1 MQADTLMQQTDNR
14 IEGRVA
20 TYAAHR
26 EDWGWQQAN
35 ALLSWYRANRR
46 ILPWREDPTPYHV
59 WLSEIM
65 LQQTRVE
72 AVKAYYARFLETLPD
87 IAALAAAEEDV
98 YLKLWEGLGYY
109 SRVRNLHKA
118 AVMVMEEYGGV
129 MPSTKAELLRLPG
142 IGDYTASAIASI
154 AFGERQV
161 ALDGN
166 FLRVWSRMTEYGED
180 IKTNAAKQDAL
191 QFYNILIPDAAV
203 ADLLHRENTVPSVQD
218 DQRETGPNAMREG
231 DLHQLELPGTPGE
244 FNQAVMDLG
253 AMICTPNG
261 APQCGQCPWQADC
274 LAHRDGK
281 ELDYPRVAAKKPRPV
296 SNKTVFLIH
305 CHGRIAINKRPARG
319 LLAGLYEFPNAEGFL
334 TRQQAADHVR
344 SLGFEPLRIT
354 ESVEARHIFTH
365 REWQMRAYEVLVDE
379 TIEPPTGPV
388 FLADRK
394 GLDETWSIPSAFA
407 VYKEVVRDQLPE

>member
-1 MQADTLMQQTDNR
+1 MQTDALMQQTDNR
-14 IEGRVA
+14 IEGC
-20 TYAAHR
+20 AAAQVDQR
-26 EDWGWQQAN
+26 DDQGRQQAD
-35 ALLSWYRANRR
+35 ALLSWYHENRR

-72 AVKAYYARFLETLPD
+72 AVKAYYARFLAALPD
-87 IAALAAAEEDV
+87 VAALAAAEEDV

-118 AVMVMEEYGGV
+118 AVMIMEDYGGQ
-129 MPSTKAELLRLPG
+129 MPVTKEGLLHLPG

-166 FLRVWSRMTEYGED
+166 FLRVWARMTEYPED
-180 IKTNAAKQDAL
+180 IKAPQARKAAL
-191 QFYNILIPDAAV
+191 VFYHVRIP
-203 ADLLHRENTVPSVQD
+203 ADV
-218 DQRETGPNAMREG
+218 
-231 DLHQLELPGTPGE
+231 PGE

-253 AMICTPNG
+253 ATICTPNG
-261 APQCGQCPWQADC
+261 TPQCAQCPWQTDC
-274 LAHRDGK
+274 AAHDHGR
-281 ELDYPRVAAKKPRPV
+281 ELDYPKVAAKKPRPV

-305 CHGRIAINKRPARG
+305 CQDRIAIDKRPARG
-319 LLAGLYEFPNAEGFL
+319 LLAGLYEFPNTEGFL
-334 TRQQAADHVR
+334 SQQQAAAYVR

-354 ESVEARHIFTH
+354 ESVDARHIFTH
-365 REWQMRAYEVLVDE
+365 REWQMRGYEVLVDE
-379 TIEPPTGPV
+379 TIAPPTGPV

-394 GLDETWSIPSAFA
+394 GLDDIYSIPSAFA
-407 VYKEVVRDQLPE
+407 VYKKIVRDELSE